1 MKDFLIL
8 PQPTQIHSMLRQV
21 FRAIILSFFLY
32 ACNPSG
38 SQSGETD
45 FIADSEYPSSFG
57 QDGEIVYALK
67 IPTDI
72 VSFFEETGTGFDPEI
87 SCPLEKIPL
96 YENPEHIALLLG
108 ILGVDLSYCTLFE
121 RVNESA
127 EYYFHIE
134 LLADKLD
141 LPREIFEDSPG
152 EQRSN
157 LESPDSLKNQIYE
170 IYTEMDNHFQESEQ
184 LSLASLSLLGGWLET
199 MYIGVVIYKDKNVLE
214 MGNRILQQKYS
225 LNSLSGILA
234 NQQESLMVRR
244 YMHTVNKLKEVYD
257 EVDIRYESEGFE
269 MDDNEQAFHA
279 SVAEISYKP
288 ESLEEICRII
298 LQLRADMLPM
308 INR

>member
-1 MKDFLIL
+1 MFR
-8 PQPTQIHSMLRQV
+8 HV
-21 FRAIILSFFLY
+21 FRALILSFFLY

-38 SQSGETD
+38 SQSGESD
-45 FIADSEYPSSFG
+45 FIADSKYPASFS

-72 VSFFEETGTGFDPEI
+72 INFFEETGTGFDPEI
-87 SCPLEKIPL
+87 TCPLLKIPL

-121 RVNESA
+121 RLNESA
-127 EYYFHIE
+127 EYYRHIE
-134 LLADKLD
+134 ILSDKLD

-157 LESPDSLKNQIYE
+157 LENHDSLKKQIYE

-214 MGNRILQQKYS
+214 MGDRILQQKYS

-244 YMHTVNKLKEVYD
+244 YMHTVNKLKAVYD
-257 EVDIRYESEGFE
+257 KVDIRYETESFE
-269 MDDNEQAFHA
+269 MDSGQQAFHA
-279 SVAEISYKP
+279 NVAEITYET

-298 LQLRADMLPM
+298 LQLREDMLPM
-308 INR
+308 ISR

>member
-1 MKDFLIL
+1 MIR
-8 PQPTQIHSMLRQV
+8 HV
-21 FRAIILSFFLY
+21 FRALILSFFLY

-38 SQSGETD
+38 SQSGESD
-45 FIADSEYPSSFG
+45 FIADSLYPSSFSP
-57 QDGEIVYALK
+57 DGEIVYTLK

-72 VSFFEETGTGFDPEI
+72 VNFFEETGTGFDPEI
-87 SCPLEKIPL
+87 TCPLLKIPL

-121 RVNESA
+121 RINESV
-127 EYYFHIE
+127 EYYRHIE

-157 LESPDSLKNQIYE
+157 LENPDSLKKQIYE

-214 MGNRILQQKYS
+214 MGDRILQQKYS

-244 YMHTVNKLKEVYD
+244 YMHTVNKIKAIYD
-257 EVDIRYESEGFE
+257 KVDIRYETEGFE
-269 MDDNEQAFHA
+269 MNNTENTFHA
-279 SVAEISYKP
+279 SVAEITYEP

-298 LQLRADMLPM
+298 LQLREDMLPM
-308 INR
+308 ISR

>member
-1 MKDFLIL
+1 MFRL
-8 PQPTQIHSMLRQV
+8 V
-21 FRAIILSFFLY
+21 FRALILSFFLY

-38 SQSGETD
+38 SQSGESD
-45 FIADSEYPSSFG
+45 FIADSEYPSSFFQG
-57 QDGEIVYALK
+57 GEIVYALK

-72 VSFFEETGTGFDPEI
+72 VIFFEETGTGFDPDI

-108 ILGVDLSYCTLFE
+108 VLGVDLSYCALFE
-121 RVNESA
+121 RISESA
-127 EYYFHIE
+127 EYYSHIE
-134 LLADKLD
+134 ILADKLD

-157 LESPDSLKNQIYE
+157 LENPDSLKKQIYE
-170 IYTEMDNHFQESEQ
+170 IYMEMDNHFQESEQ

-199 MYIGVVIYKDKNVLE
+199 MYIGVVIYKEKTVQE
-214 MGNRILQQKYS
+214 MGDRILQQKFS

-244 YMHTVNKLKEVYD
+244 YMHTVNKLKQVYD
-257 EVDIRYESEGFE
+257 RVDIRYESEGFE
-269 MDDNEQAFHA
+269 MDDNAQVFHA
-279 SVAEISYKP
+279 NVAEISYKP
-288 ESLEEICRII
+288 EDLDEICRII
-298 LQLRADMLPM
+298 MQLRADMLPM